1 MTTTIETLTAAFE
14 TARAAY
20 FAAFDARS
28 CAFGPTLYPAECALK
43 SAYADMVT
51 ARLALE
57 AATPVAAP
65 VAAAFA
71 APTARRLTAAAHYRH
86 DRAAHCEG
94 SDDISYG

>member
-1 MTTTIETLTAAFE
+1 MTTIETLTAAFE
-14 TARAAY
+14 TARITY
-20 FAAFDARS
+20 FAALTARGR
-28 CAFGPTLYPAECALK
+28 AFGPTLYPAECALK
-43 SAYADMVT
+43 AAEVALKT

>member
-1 MTTTIETLTAAFE
+1 MTTIETLTAAFE

-71 APTARRLTAAAHYRH
+71 APAARRLTAAAHYRH

>member
-1 MTTTIETLTAAFE
+1 MTTIETLTAAFE
-14 TARAAY
+14 AARIAARVARTAR
-20 FAAFDARS
+20 S
-28 CAFGPTLYPAECALK
+28 EAFGATLYPAEVALK
-43 SAYADMVT
+43 AADAAMVT

-71 APTARRLTAAAHYRH
+71 APAARRLTAAAHYRH

-94 SDDISYG
+94 SDDISYA